1 MPCRWMWAVF
11 VVTALGGCT
20 ELAEK
25 QSSGSAGASA
35 SGCVDLDND
44 GLGEGCSAGRDC
56 DDRNPSVT
64 DQCFGAC
71 SEPSNGCPC
80 NGEAPVPCF
89 LDSSANPD
97 GTTMCHEG
105 TRHCRAG
112 TWGVC
117 EDVHSYSVAPRQDT
131 RLLPDVVRR
140 NTCSD
145 CDLNCFVARDGLE
158 FVDGGIPMAWANPEV
173 EQIPAGGITKRR
185 SSDAGVMVVDAGP
198 GMFPDGAV
206 SVWPI
211 PDAGPC
217 LVGDPLDTDCDN
229 IPNYYD
235 PNPTVRTIPFDS
247 PHPTIVATTANNIS
261 VNVDIN
267 TFEFRLTEAD
277 VYFALDVTRNQDVER
292 QAFIDAI
299 NNTTT
304 DFVTQVHNNQV
315 PPVPL
320 ADRLCVDVDGNG
332 IADDDYLKGEGLI
345 GAIRCFTG
353 DAYLGMGF
361 INEVP
366 VHDAC
371 SIPYGG
377 TTINGTTY
385 GGTVWNEC
393 HYGESNRLSI
403 PFRNLFDLS
412 PDFAGFRSRVWGL
425 PRIPTRLEIPQ
436 AGTQALWALARGES
450 GDLYYGP
457 SRPAFGARRDCPA
470 GTYGGACF
478 RSGVLP
484 FTFLFTDTG
493 QHNGPLN
500 YIPTGYKPR
509 LTNNS
514 NPTYAG
520 APYAAANLTLTDLPG
535 DPWGTPHAGGERA
548 RHLPKTNETVFTPF
562 DVGPL
567 TNQRLTFTGSTV
579 GMTGDMTA
587 AGMNAGGMCS
597 AAGNAPDAF
606 ISFDTTA
613 ANTPVT
619 ITLTE
624 TPHDS
629 NGANGFT
636 PTTFPKI
643 MSLFPNVVSPMT
655 TAIGM
660 SNNIGP
666 LDATRH
672 ILTGD
677 TSGFIPGYLGNVS
690 HCGADGTTGQA
701 TVTFT
706 ATAASITAMSGLLGG
721 GSQAVVDIYDGTP
734 PGNPG
739 VTDLVALGQNTND
752 TFATP
757 ALIDLGATPYQTI
770 AGNTSTLPLDIS
782 GNTVGCGI
790 NVSANPVN
798 DAVFRVRMPAGGAR
812 TIKIDT
818 EGSAIDTVISLHSAP
833 PIVPQTIPVNNTDAD
848 TTAGFNM
855 GVAQNAVT
863 VLEGDTTGA
872 SAKFAGT
879 SSAAPCFAGI
889 PDAAPDHAI
898 AFSMGSLGTLRMKEL
913 ANGENGFANVSDPAV
928 AIYLNAAPVSSV
940 LMAPYSG
947 NGTSVA
953 NAYELGAL
961 PGVIQLSGYPLTDAE
976 THPAPDL
983 FSGCGAFPPAAGA
996 ADVVYHFNSPTALSN
1011 VTFTA
1016 AGTWNGSTGTRP
1028 MMALFATSNIE
1039 YTAQNGGDAHPGT
1052 GITLPSS
1059 SGVVLLSGT
1068 TVGFNKDYSQYGIG
1082 GIPAGVAWNATGV
1095 DTIYRVVNPVMQDV
1109 TFRLDSSAPTAFD
1122 PTLRLFPEA
1131 TPGVGAVPWVNGA
1144 LTPSEGISVAV
1155 PPTVTGRILRG
1166 SGTFGTGSQSAL
1178 DNAEFNGCAGIV
1190 NTSRDSFFLFEVTGA
1205 SPRRLW
1211 FRANGA
1217 NDSRPDLMIFPTGL
1231 ANYNTSLPYPTAA
1244 TNVATGSPIPCT
1256 LGDGANNATVTAT
1269 LNPGTY
1275 YAVVKAHS
1283 SHDPDP
1289 CGILGNGC
1297 GGGFLVCGTTC
1308 SNNWYQDDAFT
1319 LDVVDV
1325 TATQAEID
1333 GNNNATHAQI
1343 NRSLLPAG
1351 TYSLVVTSQGAA
1363 GTYKL
1368 RAGPGAIPFPAPQVC
1383 SANTMAGGVTTI
1395 SRTAAQADTLTNAAS
1410 NPLPTVA
1417 NAWIQVDS
1425 DFGAA
1430 GWSDNSNLCGADNS
1444 SRDAFYQ
1451 FTLTRTS
1458 TLQLDAWGDGD
1469 TDAGVTVLASS
1480 AGDPATLANRALD
1493 TSATPVACSSGG
1505 GTRTVTTTLPA
1516 GTYYAV
1522 VKAHLAHDDDP
1533 CGLLGSGCGGG
1544 FLVCSDPCANNWWQ
1558 DDPVHLRIRDLTET
1572 GTHHLTVPTINAGQD
1587 YYLVVKGM
1595 NGNTGNY
1602 NLNVGSQTVPHA
1614 CLPPNF
1620 QQDITSIPAGTHY
1633 AVVKGATAGTYA
1645 LSIGETGAALDN
1657 RVACDD
1663 NSGPGTSSS
1672 LEYTVPASGVPLDYY
1687 LVVKG
1692 KTIGQEG
1699 AYRVNIR
1706 DQNTRPDNW
1715 VACANSSTTMG
1726 LPTAALTAGNTYT
1739 AVIKGSDGVG
1749 GPASVLL
1756 YDASY
1761 VPTATAC
1768 STTTSISTTLTTAG
1782 RHVIGIK
1789 GLNAGN
1795 PDGEGAYQLTIAA
1808 GTPPAGT
1815 TTERSFLSK
1824 TWGSVR
1830 NELRSRGMKVVPL
1843 QSCEPNTDW
1852 GTGTGDPTNGG
1863 NSGQFNACG
1872 STFGGPA
1879 AFLLQLLSLLA
1890 LIPFVGCLIFGI
1902 IAIVFLLLGLVT
1914 SNPTSYVPPNAN
1926 PASCDVGGATTEA
1939 ANAAADAVYAS
1950 VQNPVNLTPQR
1961 GAWPQ
1966 SQEIARATDTVSS
1979 SGTPTAYWLQRN
1991 PSANT
1996 VGYDI
2001 AEALYRLTSQ
2011 LLMDVSLELVWD
2023 SVTTPGYLV
2032 NVTPVAPA
2040 MDACASISGT
2050 RHVDCAVGDKPG
2062 FTVSFTNPGATPVPE
2077 STPADFSPAADWR
2090 GAWPGRLVV
2099 LGDGQFVL
2107 DEYPVLLIPP
2117 VPAMMVPPPP
2127 PPRYTNVPAVYRQ
2140 NIHTRECD
2148 GTLLPDW
2155 SDLYFTAEMPP
2166 GTTIEFEACAGDTIA
2181 DLSACTMQTVATV
2194 TATNVPCFTDAQCRG
2209 MNGYCGPAGS
2219 GIPSFYCRTIS
2230 PPKAKGLCSSEAEC
2244 PDGTLNDINGA
2255 PLLGDCVSGECTYD
2269 SQPADLGAALGAD
2282 NFRRYSRMEITLT
2295 PDPALTYAPNLLE
2308 WAATYVCTPSL

>member
-1 MPCRWMWAVF
+1 MPCRWMWAVL

-25 QSSGSAGASA
+25 QNSGSAGASA

-80 NGEAPVPCF
+80 NGEAPVQCF

-117 EDVHSYSVAPRQDT
+117 EDVHSYSVVPRQDT
-131 RLLPDVVRR
+131 RLLADVVPRR
-140 NTCSD
+140 QFCSD
-145 CDLNCFVARDGLE
+145 CDQNCFVARDELG

-185 SSDAGVMVVDAGP
+185 SSDAGVMMVDAGP

-247 PHPTIVATTANNIS
+247 PHPTIVATTANNIA

-320 ADRLCVDVDGNG
+320 TDRYCVDVDGNG

-353 DAYLGMGF
+353 DAYLGVGF

-393 HYGESNRLSI
+393 HYGEANRLSI

-478 RSGVLP
+478 RNGVLP
-484 FTFLFTDTG
+484 FTFMFTDTG

-500 YIPTGYKPR
+500 YIPTGYRPR

-514 NPTYAG
+514 NPTYQG
-520 APYAAANLTLTDLPG
+520 APYAAANLTLTDNPG
-535 DPWGTPHAGGERA
+535 DPWGTPHSGGERA

-562 DVGPL
+562 HAGTL

-597 AAGNAPDAF
+597 SAGNAPDAF
-606 ISFDTTA
+606 VSFDTTA

-629 NGANGFT
+629 NGASGFT
-636 PTTFPKI
+636 PTTYPKI
-643 MSLFPNVVSPMT
+643 MSLFPNVVAPMT

-660 SNNIGP
+660 SNNIGA

-677 TSGFIPGYLGNVS
+677 TSGFAAGYLGNVS

-721 GSQAVVDIYDGTP
+721 GSQAVVDIYNGTP

-757 ALIDLGATPYQTI
+757 YLIDLGATPYQTI

-798 DAVFRVRMPAGGAR
+798 DAVFRVRMPAGGPR

-833 PIVPQTIPVNNTDAD
+833 PIVPQTIPVNNTDAN
-848 TTAGFNM
+848 TTAGFDM

-872 SAKFAGT
+872 TAKFAGM
-879 SSAAPCFAGI
+879 SSPATCFAGI
-889 PDAAPDHAI
+889 PDNAPDHAI
-898 AFSMGSLGTLRMKEL
+898 AFSMGSSGTLRLKEL
-913 ANGENGFANVSDPAV
+913 TNGENGFANASNPAV
-928 AIYLNAAPVSSV
+928 AIYLNAAPVNTGFVSNTDNDFV
-940 LMAPYSG
+940 ASG
-947 NGTSVA
+947 NHAGVA
-953 NAYELGAL
+953 YDFGAL
-961 PGVIQLSGYPLTDAE
+961 PNLVDITGYPLNNGEHHSPEMFLSGNPGCST
-976 THPAPDL
+976 TTPAPGGRDM
-983 FSGCGAFPPAAGA
+983 
-996 ADVVYHFNSPTALSN
+996 VYRFNNPTTLNN
-1011 VTFTA
+1011 VTFRVE
-1016 AGTWNGSTGTRP
+1016 GTWNGATGTQP
-1028 MMALFATSNIE
+1028 MMGLFTGAPTVRSNITTTNNDNAASA
-1039 YTAQNGGDAHPGT
+1039 YAVSVPT
-1052 GITLPSS
+1052 
-1059 SGVVLLSGT
+1059 SGVVALRGRTSGKLS
-1068 TVGFNKDYSQYGIG
+1068 DYSERGINGNTCGTSTNALDAVYQLVIPPAAAPSWDVFFRAESATG
-1082 GIPAGVAWNATGV
+1082 GHNPVIRLFPQASAGVA
-1095 DTIYRVVNPVMQDV
+1095 
-1109 TFRLDSSAPTAFD
+1109 
-1122 PTLRLFPEA
+1122 
-1131 TPGVGAVPWVNGA
+1131 AVPWLNQAMAPIEAYNSSAVNYDINGRTA
-1144 LTPSEGISVAV
+1144 L
-1155 PPTVTGRILRG
+1155 G
-1166 SGTFGTGSQSAL
+1166 SGTFGGS
-1178 DNAEFNGCAGIV
+1178 
-1190 NTSRDSFFLFEVTGA
+1190 
-1205 SPRRLW
+1205 
-1211 FRANGA
+1211 GA
-1217 NDSRPDLMIFPTGL
+1217 NSSNATTCASGSTKDAFFRIRLTRPTTLWMHAHGDQESILPSPSYVTLAVYPGGNTTFTT
-1231 ANYNTSLPYPTAA
+1231 ANYATDTS
-1244 TNVATGSPIPCT
+1244 G
-1256 LGDGANNATVTAT
+1256 ATVTCEGGSSDVTDVYKTVT
-1269 LNPGTY
+1269 LNGVSTGTNY
-1275 YAVVKAHS
+1275 FIVVKAKQAGWFNANQNDDFYLEVVDAS
-1283 SHDPDP
+1283 TGTPITTTP
-1289 CGILGNGC
+1289 QAQLGCDDN
-1297 GGGFLVCGTTC
+1297 GGGGTTA
-1308 SNNWYQDDAFT
+1308 Q
-1319 LDVVDV
+1319 L
-1325 TATQAEID
+1325 TANLAP
-1333 GNNNATHAQI
+1333 GNYNV
-1343 NRSLLPAG
+1343 
-1351 TYSLVVTSQGAA
+1351 VVTSNGTTA
-1363 GTYKL
+1363 GDQLIDVGRNGQSTPK
-1368 RAGPGAIPFPAPQVC
+1368 ASQC
-1383 SANTMAGGVTTI
+1383 STSPMATGITTV
-1395 SRTAAQADTLTNAAS
+1395 SRTAAQADTLANAAA
-1410 NPLPTVA
+1410 NPLPAMT
-1417 NAWIQVDS
+1417 NASLQVNS
-1425 DFGAA
+1425 DFGS
-1430 GWSDNSNLCGADNS
+1430 GSWNDNADLCGANNGT
-1444 SRDAFYQ
+1444 RDAFYQ

-1458 TLQLDAWGDGD
+1458 TIKLDAWGDGD
-1469 TDAGVTVLASS
+1469 TDVGVTVLAST
-1480 AGDPATLANRALD
+1480 AGSPASLAHRALD
-1493 TSATPVACSSGG
+1493 TSAAAVACSSGG
-1505 GTRTVTTTLPA
+1505 GTRTVTTTLAA
-1516 GTYYAV
+1516 GTYYAS
-1522 VKAHLAHDDDP
+1522 VKAHAL
-1533 CGLLGSGCGGG
+1533 CSG
-1544 FLVCSDPCANNWWQ
+1544 FCSADWYQ
-1558 DDPVHLRIRDLTET
+1558 DDPVHLGIQDLTDQAVQTLTAPTLT
-1572 GTHHLTVPTINAGQD
+1572 GGQD

-1595 NGNTGNY
+1595 NTTAGTY
-1602 NLNVGSQTVPHA
+1602 NLSVGSQTAPHA

-1620 QQDITSIPAGTHY
+1620 QQDVTAIPAGTHY

-1663 NSGPGTSSS
+1663 DSGPSTSSS
-1672 LEYTVPASGVPLDYY
+1672 ITYTVPASGVPLDYY

-1706 DQNTRPDNW
+1706 DENTRPDNW

-1739 AVIKGSDGVG
+1739 AVIKGTDGVG

-1789 GLNAGN
+1789 GLNAGS

-1815 TTERSFLSK
+1815 TTERSFVSK

-1852 GTGTGDPTNGG
+1852 GTGSGDPTNGG
-1863 NSGQFNACG
+1863 TSGQFNACG

-1902 IAIVFLLLGLVT
+1902 IAFVFLLLGLVT
-1914 SNPTSYVPPNAN
+1914 SNPTSYVPPNAI
-1926 PASCDVGGATTEA
+1926 PASCDVGGPTTEA

-1950 VQNPVNLTPQR
+1950 VQNPVNYTPQR

-1966 SQEIARATDTVSS
+1966 SQEIARATDTVSLG
-1979 SGTPTAYWLQRN
+1979 GTPTAYWLQRN

-1996 VGYDI
+1996 VAYDI

-2011 LLMDVSLELVWD
+2011 LLMDVSLELIWD

-2032 NVTPVAPA
+2032 TVTPVAPA

-2062 FTVSFTNPGATPVPE
+2062 FQVSFTNPGATPVAE

-2117 VPAMMVPPPP
+2117 VPAMMPPPPP
-2127 PPRYTNVPAVYRQ
+2127 PPRYTAAPAVYRQ

-2166 GTTIEFEACAGDTIA
+2166 DTTIEFEACAGDSIA
-2181 DLSACTMQTVATV
+2181 DLNACTLQTVATV

-2230 PPKAKGLCSSEAEC
+2230 PPKQKGLCSTEAEC

-2255 PLLGDCVSGECTYD
+2255 PLLGDCVSGECQYD

-2295 PDPALTYAPNLLE
+2295 PNAALTYAPNLLE